1 MVKSVEQ
8 TIILLD
14 FLLVLNKYKTVLIN
28 VL

>member
-8 TIILLD
+8 TFILLD